1 MKSSK
6 MPQKVESGMTMKGR
20 KRSHSE
26 SKMTMKGWI
35 AFTMLL
41 AINLLFVYK
50 YTARVTDLA
59 GYVTALLGAFYISVW
74 TFRGKIPV
82 SGKQFMLAA
91 YVTLV
96 IFAGL
101 SMLVFSRV
109 PVESLNVDRWSV
121 ITSFWETF
129 FDSRYPYFAE
139 SNVGNPPGP
148 MPFYFILALPFYYA
162 GELGLLSLMGL
173 MLFIA
178 VIIRS
183 KAHINNKLG
192 TLIIMVTSLF
202 YLWEIV
208 VRSNVFLNSTLV
220 LLVLIWFAALDKKP
234 GPGFFANAFCGGLLL
249 ATRSVFIIPYIIFLV
264 YALRMGMISF
274 RNLVLYGLTG
284 LVAFAI
290 TFLPFVINHFDD
302 FLVINP
308 FVIQSTFL
316 VPFHYTA
323 GFLLLAALAAF
334 LCRSKADTFLYSGIV
349 LFVSIAVYFLYHT
362 ALSGLHA
369 AYIESIV
376 DISYFIFATPFLLYY
391 LLKYSSKFPVR
402 RSSKSG

>member
-1 MKSSK
+1 
-6 MPQKVESGMTMKGR
+6 MTAKGLV
-20 KRSHSE
+20 
-26 SKMTMKGWI
+26 
-35 AFTMLL
+35 AFTLLL
-41 AINLLFVYK
+41 AINLLFAYK

-59 GYVTALLGAFYISVW
+59 GYVTVLMGAFYISVW

-82 SGKQFMLAA
+82 SGKQFRLAS
-91 YVTLV
+91 YITLI
-96 IFAGL
+96 IFTGFSL
-101 SMLVFSRV
+101 LVFSRV

-121 ITSFWETF
+121 IASFWEAF
-129 FDSRYPYFAE
+129 FDSRYPYYAE

-148 MPFYFILALPFYYA
+148 MPFYFILAFPFYYA

-173 MLFIA
+173 ILFTF
-178 VIIRS
+178 IIIGS
-183 KAHINNKLG
+183 KAHVNNKLG
-192 TLIIMVTSLF
+192 TLIIMVASLF

-208 VRSNVFLNSTLV
+208 ARSNVFLNSTLV
-220 LLVLIWFAALDKKP
+220 LLVLVWFAELDKKP

-249 ATRSVFIIPYIIFLV
+249 ATRSVFIIPYMIFFV
-264 YALRMGMISF
+264 YALRTGMISF
-274 RNLVLYGLTG
+274 RNLALYGLTG
-284 LVAFAI
+284 LAAFAI
-290 TFLPFVINHFDD
+290 AFMPFVISHFDD

-323 GFLLLAALAAF
+323 GFLLLAVLAAF
-334 LCRSKADTFLYSGIV
+334 LCRSKADAFLYSGIV

-362 ALSGLHA
+362 ALSGLQA

-376 DISYFIFATPFLLYY
+376 DISYFIFAAPFLLYY

-402 RSSKSG
+402 KGISKSS